1 MVNLDI
7 KYHPSEK
14 VLYLSCAPIH
24 NRLQWGPGFLNY
36 NHTYKLDESNPQ
48 DYIGMYDLKTEQ
60 FSVLTPNTYPLHGRG
75 LSTHG
80 IDVVDNKDGS
90 ATLYLVNHGPNPEQD
105 PLHPTIESVEVY
117 KAYPGKKTMT
127 YERTFENDDVMLA
140 LNAVS
145 ADGRGGIYF
154 TNDKPNRHHRKYIV
168 SRIIFSIMIYSFNK
182 NHL

>member
-1 MVNLDI
+1 
-7 KYHPSEK
+7 
-14 VLYLSCAPIH
+14 
-24 NRLQWGPGFLNY
+24 
-36 NHTYKLDESNPQ
+36 
-48 DYIGMYDLKTEQ
+48 
-60 FSVLTPNTYPLHGRG
+60 
-75 LSTHG
+75 
-80 IDVVDNKDGS
+80 
-90 ATLYLVNHGPNPEQD
+90 
-105 PLHPTIESVEVY
+105 
-117 KAYPGKKTMT
+117 MT